1 MSEGMKSPENFTV
14 TGKDGAA
21 LSVWDEVEGADGYKL
36 QFFSANAP
44 EKCIKS
50 RYAQNTRKTIMG
62 FENGREYLVRVC
74 AVRYDK
80 DSEIRGEYTQKLPF
94 VPKCV
99 KLKAQGTVCLNVG
112 ETEQLICER
121 TDDAQTVR
129 YVSEDPGIASVSP
142 SGIVTANS
150 AGVVFINITAN
161 DGQSYRTKIVVERA
175 ARRHGSGS
183 TVIMLAGDLMCTVAH
198 QRAVQDSSYDF
209 NDAFSSVRP
218 LFEKADYVIGVL
230 SATCCDSK
238 PYEHE
243 LLRLENGASNCNA
256 PSSFIS
262 ACANA
267 GFNGLVTAT
276 NHNCVA
282 GRVGLED
289 TVSEIKRLGMEN
301 FGTLGDDPVIIKV
314 NGIKLG
320 VIACS
325 MISSPLESTIGEDPL
340 SVITVIGKYDKDYF
354 VELVNRAKAQGAE
367 YIIAYQHWG
376 RLNSPKTEQNQRE
389 AARFMADCGADII
402 VGSHPHVVQKLS
414 YIVTKDGRRVPCAY
428 SLGNFITTMKE
439 MRENRDS
446 AVLRLE
452 LRRNDDGAIL
462 PKLSYIPMISED
474 SPRGAAVAEAFP
486 PYSEIS
492 RASLE
497 RTKAAMGKAVRHFT
511 HKPVVM
517 LSGSAILR
525 DIFGAGKGF
534 RLDKTALGLSQIS
547 LGSEKSFDPPEN
559 CDGVLSLEFG
569 KDLRGYI
576 KATSPDFLAV
586 DFYTAASVSCCKT
599 DSVRTEEPC
608 YFTNIKQFRQTEFFQ
623 KRTDLVKVS
632 PPFGEDI
639 WRPLVKRYAEAVRAA
654 MPREKVIL
662 FRTSIGGR
670 RFRGAELRSVGAPE
684 RTNKLIRA
692 MEDLFISIADPIVID
707 LSRYYLVSDGKS
719 VRFEAEYYIDAYNAA
734 LEATSG
740 KGMTFIGTPDTELW
754 FDRVM
759 RFYDSMT
766 ARSYQS
772 SLLNMDCAADKI
784 IARTT
789 KDFAALYRERLLRLK
804 RAGNADLNTLR
815 EFFANDVG
823 AGELINAGE
832 IIAAVERGNLS
843 RPYDFYAPA
852 FEGHYNI
859 LKTMVRLL
867 SAETGVAVK
876 ESTAEL
882 VFLLRGNTRFS
893 RFSASVNNNT
903 IDIWGSSVSRETVNR
918 CTGAYVGKYVV
929 SQPPI
934 LAYDPPVDIEFPNGA
949 DEFCGNY
956 WRRRTMRGSFARNGF
971 ETLEDSEARWI
982 MIDLYDLVCTM
993 AEYKGELFETDDFI
1007 RRTDFYKKIEDDC
1020 RECFLF
1026 EKREMRFCFE
1036 TVTRFANEI
1045 KERYGDRIILL
1056 KTDLK
1061 DSYITLEN
1069 RLVPLEKDDMLEF
1082 KKKFLTLCEERFASV
1097 TNCYII
1103 DIARYFYSSDKFPL
1117 GGANTVHYE
1126 EEFFI
1131 QAANCISRILDGS
1144 ERRLFSAVNE
1154 NYLLLRDLKLE
1165 RKE

>member
-1 MSEGMKSPENFTV
+1 MSEEMRPPENFGV

-36 QFFSANAP
+36 QFFLGDEP
-44 EKCIKS
+44 DKCIKS
-50 RYAQNTRKTIMG
+50 RYAQGTRKTIMG

-74 AVRYDK
+74 AIRYEN
-80 DSEIRGEYTQKLPF
+80 DSEIRGEYTQKLTF
-94 VPKCV
+94 CPKCV
-99 KLKAQGTVCLNVG
+99 KLKAQGTVCLGVG
-112 ETEQLICER
+112 ETEQLICESGG
-121 TDDAQTVR
+121 DAPTVR
-129 YVSEDPGIASVSP
+129 YVSENPDIASVSAA
-142 SGIVTANS
+142 GTVTAKA
-150 AGVVFINITAN
+150 AGVTFITITSS
-161 DGQSYRTKIVVERA
+161 DGQSFRTKIVVERA
-175 ARRHGSGS
+175 ARRGRGS

-198 QRAVQDSSYDF
+198 QRAVQDCSYDF
-209 NDAFSSVRP
+209 NDAFSLVKP
-218 LFEKADYVIGVL
+218 LFGKADYVIGVL

-256 PSSFIS
+256 PSTFIS

-276 NHNCVA
+276 NHCCVA
-282 GRVGLED
+282 GREGLEA

-301 FGTLGDDPVIIKV
+301 FGTLGDNPVIVRV

-320 VIACS
+320 IIACS
-325 MISSPLESTIGEDPL
+325 MISSTLESTISTDAL
-340 SVITVIGKYDKDYF
+340 SVVSVIGKYDRDYF
-354 VELVNRAKAQGAE
+354 VELVNRARAQGAE

-376 RLNSPKTEQNQRE
+376 RINSPTTEKNQRE
-389 AARFMADCGADII
+389 AARFMADSGADII

-452 LRRNDDGAIL
+452 LRRDENGAVL
-462 PKLSYIPMISED
+462 SKLSYIPTLSED

-486 PYSEIS
+486 PHSEIS
-492 RASLE
+492 RISFE
-497 RTKAAMGKAVRHFT
+497 RTKAAMGNAVRHFA

-517 LSGSAILR
+517 LSGSSVLR
-525 DIFGAGKGF
+525 DIFRAGKGF

-547 LGSEKSFDPPEN
+547 LGAEKSFEPPEGS
-559 CDGVLSLEFG
+559 DETLSLEFG
-569 KDLRGYI
+569 KDIGGYI
-576 KATSPDFLAV
+576 KTVSPDFLAV
-586 DFYTAASVSCCKT
+586 DFFAAASVSCYKT

-608 YFTNIKQFRQTEFFQ
+608 YFTNTKRFRQTEFF
-623 KRTDLVKVS
+623 KNRTDFVKVS

-639 WRPLVKRYAEAVRAA
+639 WKPLVKRYAEAVRAA
-654 MPREKVIL
+654 MPRERVIL
-662 FRTSIGGR
+662 FRTSVGGR
-670 RFRGAELRSVGAPE
+670 RFRGAELRSTRVPE
-684 RTNKLIRA
+684 RRNKLTRA
-692 MEDLFISIADPIVID
+692 MEDLFISIVDPIVID
-707 LSRYYLVSDGKS
+707 LSRYYLISDSKS

-734 LEATSG
+734 LEVTAG
-740 KGMTFIGTPDTELW
+740 KGITFIGTPDTELW

-766 ARSYQS
+766 ARAYQS
-772 SLLNMDCAADKI
+772 CLLDMDCAADKI

-789 KDFAALYRERLLRLK
+789 KDFASLYRERLLRLK

-815 EFFANDVG
+815 DFFANDVG
-823 AGELINAGE
+823 AEELVSAGE

-843 RPYDFYAPA
+843 KPYDFYAPA

-867 SAETGVAVK
+867 SAETGIAVK
-876 ESTAEL
+876 ESTVEL

-893 RFSASVNNNT
+893 RFAASVNNNT
-903 IDIWGSSVSRETVNR
+903 IDIWGSAVSREAINR
-918 CTGAYVGKYVV
+918 CDIAYVGKYIV

-949 DEFCGNY
+949 DAFCGNY
-956 WRRRTMRGSFARNGF
+956 WRRRTMRGAFSRNGF
-971 ETLEDSEARWI
+971 ETLDDSEARWI
-982 MIDLYDLVCTM
+982 MVDLYDLVCAM
-993 AEYKGELFETDDFI
+993 AEYKGELFKTDDFV
-1007 RRTDFYKKIEDDC
+1007 RRTDFWKSIEDDC
-1020 RECFLF
+1020 RECYLF
-1026 EKREMRFCFE
+1026 EKRDMRFCFE
-1036 TVTRFANEI
+1036 AITRFANDI
-1045 KERYGDRIILL
+1045 AQRYDDRIILL

-1061 DSYITLEN
+1061 DSYITLDN
-1069 RLVPLEKDDMLEF
+1069 RLAPFEKDEMLEF

-1103 DIARYFYSSDKFPL
+1103 DIARHFYSSDKFPL
-1117 GGANTVHYE
+1117 GGADMVHYE
-1126 EEFFI
+1126 EEFFR
-1131 QAANCISRILDGS
+1131 QSAEYISRILDGS
-1144 ERRLFSAVNE
+1144 ERRLFADANE
-1154 NYLLLRDLKLE
+1154 NYLLLRDLKLGRE
-1165 RKE
+1165 G

>member
-1 MSEGMKSPENFTV
+1 MSEGMKSPENFKV

-36 QFFSANAP
+36 QFFTADDP

-50 RYAQNTRKTIMG
+50 RYAQSTRKTIMG

-74 AVRYDK
+74 AIRYEK
-80 DSEIRGEYTQKLPF
+80 DAEIRGNYTEKLSF

-99 KLKAQGTVCLNVG
+99 KLKAQGTVCLGVG

-121 TDDAQTVR
+121 GGEAMTVR
-129 YVSEDPGIASVSP
+129 YTSENSEIASVSP
-142 SGIVTANS
+142 SGIVTAKS
-150 AGVVFINITAN
+150 AGVAFINITAG
-161 DGQSYRTKIVVERA
+161 DGQSFRTKIVVERA
-175 ARRHGSGS
+175 ARLGRGSS
-183 TVIMLAGDLMCTVAH
+183 VIMLAGDLMCTVAH
-198 QRAVQDSSYDF
+198 QRAVQDCSYDF
-209 NDAFSSVRP
+209 NDAFFSVKP

-230 SATCCDSK
+230 STTCCDSK

-243 LLRLENGASNCNA
+243 RLRLENGASNCNA
-256 PSSFIS
+256 PSTFIS

-282 GRVGLED
+282 GREGLEE

-301 FGTLGDDPVIIKV
+301 FGTLGDNPVIVKV

-320 VIACS
+320 IIACS
-325 MISSPLESTIGEDPL
+325 MISNTLESTVSTDAL
-340 SVITVIGKYDKDYF
+340 SVVTVIGKYDKDYF
-354 VELVNRAKAQGAE
+354 VELVNRARAQGAE

-376 RLNSPKTEQNQRE
+376 RINSLKIEKTQRE
-389 AARFMADCGADII
+389 AARFMADAGADLI
-402 VGSHPHVVQKLS
+402 VGSHPHVVQKLT

-439 MRENRDS
+439 MRENRDG

-452 LRRNDDGAIL
+452 LRRDENGAVQS
-462 PKLSYIPMISED
+462 KLSYIPTLSED

-486 PYSEIS
+486 PHSEIS
-492 RASLE
+492 RVSFQ
-497 RTKAAMGKAVRHFT
+497 RTKAAMGNAVRHFT

-517 LSGSAILR
+517 LSGSAVLR
-525 DIFGAGKGF
+525 DIFRAGKGF
-534 RLDKTALGLSQIS
+534 RLDRTALGLSQIS
-547 LGSEKSFDPPEN
+547 LGSEKSFDPPE
-559 CDGVLSLEFG
+559 DSDEVLSLEFG
-569 KDLRGYI
+569 KDLCGYI

-586 DFYTAASVSCCKT
+586 DFHSAASVSCYKT

-608 YFTNIKQFRQTEFFQ
+608 YFTNTKQFRQTEFFK
-623 KRTDLVKVS
+623 KRTDIVKVS

-639 WRPLVKRYAEAVRAA
+639 WKPLIKRYAEAVRAA

-662 FRTSIGGR
+662 FRTSVGGR

-684 RTNKLIRA
+684 RRNRLTRA
-692 MEDLFISIADPIVID
+692 MEDMFISIVDPIVID
-707 LSRYYLVSDGKS
+707 LSQYYLVSDSKS

-734 LEATSG
+734 LEATAG
-740 KGMTFIGTPDTELW
+740 KGITFIGTPDPELW

-789 KDFAALYRERLLRLK
+789 KDFAALYRGRLLRLK

-823 AGELINAGE
+823 AGELVSAGE

-843 RPYDFYAPA
+843 KPYDFYAPA

-867 SAETGVAVK
+867 AAETGVAVK

-903 IDIWGSSVSRETVNR
+903 IDIWGSSVSREAINR
-918 CTGAYVGKYVV
+918 CGSAYVGKYIV

-934 LAYDPPVDIEFPNGA
+934 LAYDAPVDIEFPNGA
-949 DEFCGNY
+949 DAFCGNY
-956 WRRRTMRGSFARNGF
+956 WRRRTMRGSFSRNGF

-982 MIDLYDLVCTM
+982 MVDLYDLVRTM

-1007 RRTDFYKKIEDDC
+1007 RRTDFYKGIEDDC
-1020 RECFLF
+1020 RECYLF
-1026 EKREMRFCFE
+1026 ERREMKLCFE
-1036 TVTRFANEI
+1036 TITRFADDI
-1045 KERYGDRIILL
+1045 KERYDNRIILL

-1061 DSYITLEN
+1061 DSYITLDN
-1069 RLVPLEKDDMLEF
+1069 RLMPLERDEMLKF
-1082 KKKFLTLCEERFASV
+1082 KKKFLALCEERFASV
-1097 TNCYII
+1097 TDCYII

-1117 GGANTVHYE
+1117 GGADTVNYE
-1126 EEFFI
+1126 EEFFR
-1131 QAANCISRILDGS
+1131 QAAEYISQILDGC
-1144 ERRLFSAVNE
+1144 ERKLFTAADE
-1154 NYLLLRDLKLE
+1154 NYLLLRNLKLNRE
-1165 RKE
+1165 E